1 MAKRKSFEDSPCPV
15 ARALDI
21 IGDRWSLLII
31 RDLFDGMHRF
41 SELQESLGIAK
52 NILADRLKMLT
63 QQGILD
69 TVPASDGTAYQQYA
83 LTAKGEALFPI
94 IVTLRQ
100 WGEAQLFKKGEKH
113 SLLVARKSGQFIQ
126 KVTIKTMDN
135 EDLNYSD
142 TIVYKLPPVQ

>member
-1 MAKRKSFEDSPCPV
+1 MVKRKSFEDSPCPV

-41 SELQESLGIAK
+41 SELKESLGIAK

-63 QQGILD
+63 QQGILGV
-69 TVPASDGTAYQQYA
+69 VPASDGSAYLEYV
-83 LTAKGEALFPI
+83 LTAKGEELFPI

-100 WGEAQLFKKGEKH
+100 WGEAQLFKKDEKH
-113 SLLVARKSGQFIQ
+113 SLLVERKSGKLIQ
-126 KVTIKTMDN
+126 KVNIKTKDHQN
-135 EDLNYSD
+135 LNHSD
-142 TIVYKLPPVQ
+142 TIVYKVITSE